1 MGGAH
6 PNSCTSEFGCAPP
19 NHLELQTQSAL
30 NHTRPAPNKSGIGTN
45 GSRGGGSHSRR
56 DFAKVPAALVV
67 LRIRK
72 IRVVEQIEKLGSKL
86 KTDLFAELKIL
97 RGREIVILQ
106 PWTVILIATRGSDA
120 PSWRGPG
127 KVRGIER
134 GIDIPVVLLNPPST
148 NHIGAVV
155 ELIEPAEVL

>member
-1 MGGAH
+1 MVGGRT
-6 PNSCTSEFGCAPP
+6 PEFLYFRIRVCAP

-72 IRVVEQIEKLGSKL
+72 IRVVEQIERSEEHTSELQSPY
-86 KTDLFAELKIL
+86 DLVC
-97 RGREIVILQ
+97 R
-106 PWTVILIATRGSDA
+106 
-120 PSWRGPG
+120 
-127 KVRGIER
+127 
-134 GIDIPVVLLNPPST
+134 LLL
-148 NHIGAVV
+148 
-155 ELIEPAEVL
+155 EKK